1 MSMISL
7 SRHDGV
13 LIISLNRPEKKN
25 AINSAMYD
33 AMSQAIEDSVN
44 DASVRALLI
53 KGEGQDFC
61 AGNDIM
67 DFAQGVAS
75 GQITKAP
82 MEDVPVFR
90 FLKALCTL
98 NKPLVAAVRGQAV
111 GIGTTLL
118 FHCDAVFLGQSAK
131 LSLPFLKLGL
141 VPEAASSVIL
151 VERLGYVRAFE
162 LLTTK
167 PYLNAGEAYQ
177 LGLANA
183 VCADD
188 DCETK
193 ALENALALSLL
204 PPLAL
209 SQTKALMRDSDGL
222 WDIMVREGTI
232 FRERLQSDEA
242 RSAFMA
248 FMSR

>member
-1 MSMISL
+1 MSLISL
-7 SRHDGV
+7 NRHEGV
-13 LIISLNRPEKKN
+13 MIISLNRSEKKN
-25 AINSAMYD
+25 AINSAMYE
-33 AMSQAIEDSVN
+33 AMTDAIEEAVSDSL
-44 DASVRALLI
+44 VRALMI
-53 KGEGQDFC
+53 KAEGNDFC

-82 MEDVPVFR
+82 MEEVPVFR
-90 FLKALCTL
+90 FLKAICMLD
-98 NKPLVAAVRGQAV
+98 KPLVAAVRGQAV

-118 FHCDAVFLGQSAK
+118 FHCDGVFLGQSAK

-151 VERLGYVRAFE
+151 VQRLGYVRAFS

-167 PYLNAGEAYQ
+167 PHLSSDEACQ
-177 LGLANA
+177 LGLANE
-183 VCADD
+183 VCADGD
-188 DCETK
+188 VETK
-193 ALENALALSLL
+193 ALDYALALSLL
-204 PPLAL
+204 PPMAL
-209 SQTKALMRDSDGL
+209 SQTKILMRDPDAL
-222 WDIMVREGTI
+222 WEIMVREGML

-242 RSAFMA
+242 RNAFMA